1 MGVFATLFKPTTPSR
16 SKDTKMSQVVTH
28 LQVLPHPAEA
38 EVCKLTP
45 PNGLVSSH
53 PKIDGVSSTAATIA
67 MIEADVLQAV
77 EQCGQAARAA
87 KGAAEKVETSL
98 AHIHQQTARVS
109 DAATRMSDDVTV
121 IAEAADEYA
130 QASADISSIVVNANT
145 ITQSAADKAEAMGRS
160 FVALTAAAD
169 EIGGILET
177 ISAIARQTNLLALNA
192 TIEAARA
199 GEAGR
204 GFAVVAQEVKGLSS
218 ASEKAAQ
225 EIRARI
231 DSLRARVSDATG
243 QAGEVVGQI
252 QDIKP
257 LFMAASSAVE
267 QQLSSSM
274 ELARRVTDA
283 AGFAANI
290 QRDLRNI
297 EASADIAAEHSKQA
311 ELASEYSAKGVADL
325 GRRFVTVIRQTDV
338 GNRRVKPRLPVELA
352 ARGVFAGGFVETV
365 TRDFSTG
372 GVLLASKP
380 GWAAMVGQRLELS
393 LAQLPPVTLR
403 IVAVTD
409 LGVHGTFESQTSAF
423 DAAVGALF
431 HQIEAEALPL
441 IQRSQ
446 AIANEIARQLES
458 RLADRSISMA
468 DLFDTDYRPVPGTNP
483 QQFTSKAT
491 SQLEGWLTPIQ
502 ERLKASDSTII
513 FCASVDRNGYLPVH
527 NTVYSQPQRP
537 NDPVWS
543 AANCRNKRIFDDRAG
558 LTCARSM
565 QPYHIHVYR
574 RDMGG
579 GTFVML
585 KEYVAPITVG
595 GRHWGGFRC
604 AYQI

>member
-1 MGVFATLFKPTTPSR
+1 MGVFAALLKSGKPQKLDDSLLLQTSISAGEAR
-16 SKDTKMSQVVTH
+16 S
-28 LQVLPHPAEA
+28 VLP
-38 EVCKLTP
+38 VF
-45 PNGLVSSH
+45 SSDQAA
-53 PKIDGVSSTAATIA
+53 KRSVTEDRTTTAGTIA

-77 EQCGQAARAA
+77 EQCGHAASAAR
-87 KGAAEKVETSL
+87 GAATKAEASL
-98 AHIHQQTARVS
+98 THIHEQTARVS
-109 DAATRMSDDVTV
+109 EAATRMSADVMV
-121 IAEAADEYA
+121 IAEAADEYS
-130 QASADISSIVVNANT
+130 QTSADIARIVVNANT
-145 ITQSAADKAEAMGRS
+145 STQSAADKAEAMGRS

-169 EIGGILET
+169 EIGSILES

-199 GEAGR
+199 GDAGR

-231 DSLRARVSDATG
+231 ETLRARVGDAIG
-243 QAGEVVGQI
+243 QAGEVVAQI

-257 LFMAASSAVE
+257 LFLQASSAVE
-267 QQLSSSM
+267 QQRTSSV

-283 AGFAANI
+283 ADFAADI
-290 QRDLRNI
+290 QRDLHDI
-297 EASADIAAEHSKQA
+297 EASANTAAEHSKQA
-311 ELASEYSAKGVADL
+311 EVASEHSAKGVADL
-325 GRRFVTVIRQTDV
+325 GRRFVTVIRQTEV
-338 GNRRVKPRLPVELA
+338 GDRRLTPRLPVELS
-352 ARGVFAGGFVETV
+352 ARAVFAGGFAETV

-380 GWAAMVGQRLELS
+380 GWNAAVGQRFELS
-393 LAQLPPVTLR
+393 LATLPPVALR

-409 LGVHGTFESQTSAF
+409 LGVHGTFENRTPAF
-423 DAAVGALF
+423 DAAMGALF

-441 IQRSQ
+441 IQHSQ
-446 AIANEIARQLES
+446 SAAGEIARELEA
-458 RLADRSISMA
+458 RLADLSISEV
-468 DLFDTDYRPVPGTNP
+468 DLFDTDYKPIPGTNP
-483 QQFTSKAT
+483 QQFTSK
-491 SQLEGWLTPIQ
+491 SLVQLEKWLTPIQ
-502 ERLKASDSTII
+502 ERLKAAHSNII

-527 NTVYSQPQRP
+527 NTVYSQPQHP
-537 NDPVWS
+537 DDPLWN

-585 KEYVAPITVG
+585 KEYVAPITVN

>member
-1 MGVFATLFKPTTPSR
+1 MGVLAALLRTQKPQRRVDHVLVASSAVQDR
-16 SKDTKMSQVVTH
+16 DAVVASGA
-28 LQVLPHPAEA
+28 P
-38 EVCKLTP
+38 
-45 PNGLVSSH
+45 VSENTN
-53 PKIDGVSSTAATIA
+53 TAATIA

-77 EQCGQAARAA
+77 DKCAESAGIARSAAA
-87 KGAAEKVETSL
+87 KAEASL
-98 AHIHQQTARVS
+98 ASIHEQTARVS
-109 DAATRMSDDVTV
+109 AAATRMSDDVMV
-121 IAEAADEYA
+121 IAEAADEYS
-130 QASADISSIVVNANT
+130 QTSADIARIVVNANT
-145 ITQSAADKAEAMGRS
+145 STQSAADKAEAMGQS
-160 FVALTAAAD
+160 FAALTLAAD
-169 EIGGILET
+169 EIGSILES

-199 GEAGR
+199 GDAGR

-231 DSLRARVSDATG
+231 EALRARVSDATG
-243 QAGEVVGQI
+243 QAGEVVAQI

-257 LFMAASSAVE
+257 LFLAASSAVE
-267 QQLSSSM
+267 QQRSSSV

-283 AGFAANI
+283 AGFASDI
-290 QRDLRNI
+290 QRDLHAI
-297 EASADIAAEHSKQA
+297 EASAGAAADHSKQA
-311 ELASEYSAKGVADL
+311 EAASEQSARSVSDL
-325 GRRFVTVIRQTDV
+325 GRRFVTVIRQTEV
-338 GNRRVKPRLPVELA
+338 GDRRKLPRLPVELA
-352 ARGVFAGGFVETV
+352 ARGVFAGGFVETI

-372 GVLLASKP
+372 GVLLASQP
-380 GWAAMVGQRLELS
+380 GWMAAVGQRLDLS

-409 LGVHGTFESQTSAF
+409 LGIHGTFEDRTTAF
-423 DAAVGALF
+423 DAAVAALF
-431 HQIEAEALPL
+431 QQIEAEALPL

-446 AIANEIARQLES
+446 AVAGEIARYLEA
-458 RLADRSISMA
+458 RVGERAISLA
-468 DLFDTDYRPVPGTNP
+468 DLFDTEYKPIPGTNP
-483 QQFTSKAT
+483 QQFTSRSLA
-491 SQLEGWLTPIQ
+491 QLETWLTPIQ
-502 ERLKASDSTII
+502 ERLKASDSAIV

-527 NTVYSQPQRP
+527 NTIYSQPQRP
-537 NDPVWS
+537 EDPIWS

-579 GTFVML
+579 GQFVML
-585 KEYVAPITVG
+585 KEYVAPITIN